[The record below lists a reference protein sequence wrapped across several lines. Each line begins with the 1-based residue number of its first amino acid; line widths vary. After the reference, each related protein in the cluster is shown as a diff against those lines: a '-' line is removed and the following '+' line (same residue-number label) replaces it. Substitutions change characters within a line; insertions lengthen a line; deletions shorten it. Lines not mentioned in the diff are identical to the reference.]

1 MSTTETLNQIFRMVF
16 DDDTIEILPDMTAND
31 IDGWDSFAHLNLIT
45 AIENSFD
52 IQIADDEVIRLKNV
66 GDIIEIIERKSITLT
81 DSSQI

>member
-1 MSTTETLNQIFRMVF
+1 MVF